1 MMLKG
6 AIICADEEL
15 SEQLERSIFELGGV
29 GIVRTMSRYPT
40 ANELVRMLRASA
52 PEVLFLSIESLS
64 RALEIV
70 SAAEAQMPGIQ
81 VVAINRSADPQTL
94 LEVMRTGIREYLSP
108 PFQRQQLY
116 EALIRVKEALERR
129 PIQAEHSNLVFSFIP
144 SKPGVGTTTIATNAA
159 VAVSKQPDQRSL
171 LIDADL
177 NSGMVRF
184 LLQLDNNYSLLD
196 AAERSFNM
204 DENIWPQLVTTI
216 GNLDVLHSGK
226 LNPELRVEPTHVRH
240 ILDFARRNYKAV
252 FLDLS
257 GNFERYSIE
266 AMQDSKRIFLVATP
280 EIPSLHLAREKLAY
294 LRSLELGERVSILL
308 NRCQKRAV
316 INPAQVQDLLGQ
328 PVAMTFANDYQGVHR
343 ALTAG
348 KPVDPGSDLGRQFAQ
363 LAQLLLD
370 KKAPVN
376 EKGRSL
382 AEYLSILPSS
392 SLFGSGKKATN

>member
-1 MMLKG
+1 MLKG

>member
-1 MMLKG
+1 
-6 AIICADEEL
+6 
-15 SEQLERSIFELGGV
+15 
-29 GIVRTMSRYPT
+29 
-40 ANELVRMLRASA
+40 
-52 PEVLFLSIESLS
+52 
-64 RALEIV
+64 
-70 SAAEAQMPGIQ
+70 
-81 VVAINRSADPQTL
+81 
-94 LEVMRTGIREYLSP
+94 
-108 PFQRQQLY
+108 
-116 EALIRVKEALERR
+116 
-129 PIQAEHSNLVFSFIP
+129 
-144 SKPGVGTTTIATNAA
+144 
-159 VAVSKQPDQRSL
+159 
-171 LIDADL
+171 
-177 NSGMVRF
+177 
-184 LLQLDNNYSLLD
+184 
-196 AAERSFNM
+196 M

>member
-1 MMLKG
+1 MLKG

-129 PIQAEHSNLVFSFIP
+129 PIQAEHSNLVFSFLP

-348 KPVDPGSDLGRQFAQ
+348 KPVDPGSELGRQFAQ

>member
-1 MMLKG
+1 MLKG
-6 AIICADEEL
+6 AIICVDEEL

-70 SAAEAQMPGIQ
+70 SAAEAQVPGIQ

-328 PVAMTFANDYQGVHR
+328 SVAMTFANDYQGVHR

-363 LAQLLLD
+363 LAQFLLD

>member
-1 MMLKG
+1 
-6 AIICADEEL
+6 
-15 SEQLERSIFELGGV
+15 
-29 GIVRTMSRYPT
+29 
-40 ANELVRMLRASA
+40 
-52 PEVLFLSIESLS
+52 
-64 RALEIV
+64 
-70 SAAEAQMPGIQ
+70 
-81 VVAINRSADPQTL
+81 VAINRSADPQTL

-129 PIQAEHSNLVFSFIP
+129 PIQAEHSNLVFSFLP

-348 KPVDPGSDLGRQFAQ
+348 KPVDPGSELGRQFAQ